1 MDLRLIN
8 PSEPLA
14 LVGRTPL
21 SFVENEPLRFAEE
34 PLRLVGGGELYF
46 VDNENA
52 PVGDLYFVNEGSE
65 RFSITSPFAPVI
77 FDECED
83 FGSGDGIIHI
93 LKDDDVR
100 NVVVDNAREFG
111 RLASEALEHPD
122 TFIVV
127 VQNGE
132 PVHSFYG

>member
-8 PSEPLA
+8 PSEPLT

-21 SFVENEPLRFAEE
+21 SFVENETLRFAEE
-34 PLRLVGGGELYF
+34 PLRLVGGGELHF

-52 PVGDLYFVNEGSE
+52 PVGDLYFINEGSE
-65 RFSITSPFAPVI
+65 LLSIRSPFAPVI
-77 FDECED
+77 TDEREY
-83 FGSGDGIIHI
+83 FGSDDGIIHI
-93 LKDDDVR
+93 LKDEDLR
-100 NVVVDNAREFG
+100 SVVVDNAREFG
-111 RLASEALEHPD
+111 KLASEALEHPD

-132 PVHSFYG
+132 PIYSFYG

>member
-14 LVGRTPL
+14 IVGRTPL

-34 PLRLVGGGELYF
+34 PLRLVGGGELHF
-46 VDNENA
+46 
-52 PVGDLYFVNEGSE
+52 GDLYFINEGSE
-65 RFSITSPFAPVI
+65 RLSINSPFAPVI
-77 FDECED
+77 IDEREDLGFD
-83 FGSGDGIIHI
+83 DGIIHI
-93 LKDDDVR
+93 LKDEDVR
-100 NVVVDNAREFG
+100 NVIVNNAREFG
-111 RLASEALEHPD
+111 KLASEALEHPD

>member
-14 LVGRTPL
+14 IVGRTPL

-34 PLRLVGGGELYF
+34 PLRLVGGGELHF

-52 PVGDLYFVNEGSE
+52 SIGDLYFINEGSE
-65 RFSITSPFAPVI
+65 RLSINSPFAPVI
-77 FDECED
+77 IDEREDLGFD
-83 FGSGDGIIHI
+83 DGIIHI
-93 LKDDDVR
+93 LKDEDVR
-100 NVVVDNAREFG
+100 NVIVNNAREFG
-111 RLASEALEHPD
+111 KLASEALEHPD